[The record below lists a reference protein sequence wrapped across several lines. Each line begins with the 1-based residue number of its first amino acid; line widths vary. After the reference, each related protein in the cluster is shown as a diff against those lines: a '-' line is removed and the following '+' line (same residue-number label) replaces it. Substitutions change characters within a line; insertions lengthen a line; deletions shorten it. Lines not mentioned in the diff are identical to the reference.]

1 MLLLEDKISNKP
13 RIYSKEWY
21 EKSIYTCTACNC
33 IIKNYQKAKH
43 LITKKHINNI
53 KKKMVSKKLNSP
65 KKK

>member
-21 EKSIYTCTACNC
+21 EKSIYACTACNC

-53 KKKMVSKKLNSP
+53 KKIV
-65 KKK
+65 